1 MRLVR
6 VLNGSVKVCGQAAM
20 TAGIYGIVHHY
31 RLNRKLRDFGLDVDP
46 VKSTPIA
53 VAQETAN

>member
-1 MRLVR
+1 
-6 VLNGSVKVCGQAAM
+6 M